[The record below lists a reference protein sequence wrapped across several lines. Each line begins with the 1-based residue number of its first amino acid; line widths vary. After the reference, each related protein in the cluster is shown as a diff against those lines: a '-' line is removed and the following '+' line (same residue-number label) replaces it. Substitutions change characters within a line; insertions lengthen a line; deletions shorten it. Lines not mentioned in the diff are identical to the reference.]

1 MPNLPKINIHLRKL
15 TLTLWSL
22 LGLYSINIAQNRP
35 SNQFAND
42 KFEQLGPQLPTPNT
56 TRTASGAPGR
66 DYWQQR
72 ADYDIKVELDDA
84 TQILT
89 GSETVTYF
97 NNSPDAL
104 PFIWLQLDQNIF
116 KKGAARSVLK
126 TGDLQP
132 TMTMATMKAVSDMG
146 YGEQGTGYQILG
158 VKDKLGKPLV
168 YAINNT
174 MMRVELP
181 TPLAAGQTFVFSVN
195 WKFKIIEFANGG
207 RRTGYEH
214 FDADNNNIYEMAQ
227 FFPRMCVYDDV
238 NGWQNK
244 QYIEQGE
251 FALAFGN
258 YKVAI
263 TVPADHVLGATG
275 ELQNTAQIL
284 TPAQLKRWEA
294 AKTASTPVEIVT
306 QAEAENAEKQ
316 KSDQK
321 KTWVFKAENVRDFAF
336 ATSRKYIWDAMAISQ
351 AGRQVMC
358 MSFYPKEG
366 NPLWGKYSTRAVAHT
381 IKSYSATT
389 IDYPYPTAISC
400 NGPVGG
406 MEYPMICFNGPR
418 PETDGTYSE
427 ATKYGLISVIIHEVG
442 HNFFPMIINN
452 DERQWM
458 WMDEGLNTFCQY
470 LAEKEWDYNYP
481 SRRGE
486 AKYITDYMKS
496 DPNTLVPIMTTSD
509 LLISAGN
516 SAYAKPATALNILRE
531 TIMGRELFDYAFK
544 EYARRWAF
552 KHPSPADFFRTMED
566 ASGMD
571 LDWFWK
577 GWFYGKQPVDQSLG
591 EVEWFQVNTQ
601 NPEIEKPIAQAEA
614 NRKAKTLSALRDE
627 KTNTVV
633 NNDPTMKDFYD
644 TYDPN
649 KVTKAD
655 REKYASYLASL
666 SPEEK
671 NLVEANANF
680 YVLNISNQKD
690 NVMPVIIKMQ
700 FEDGTDSVA
709 RFPAEIWRFNNK
721 MVKKVI
727 STPKKVV
734 QWTLDPFFEIADINT
749 DDNSFPRVQ
758 TPTRFQLFKQQGS
771 PFGTRGPNPMQLQR
785 TATQPAQQGGGGGR
799 N

>member
-1 MPNLPKINIHLRKL
+1 MF
-15 TLTLWSL
+15 
-22 LGLYSINIAQNRP
+22 AQNRP
-35 SNQFAND
+35 AGQVAND

-56 TRTASGAPGR
+56 TRAASGAPGR

-84 TQILT
+84 TQTLT

-104 PFIWLQLDQNIF
+104 RFMWLQLDQNIF

-126 TGDLQP
+126 TGNLQP
-132 TMTMATMKAVSDMG
+132 NMTVAAMKAVSEMG
-146 YGEQGTGYQILG
+146 YGEQGTGYEILS
-158 VKDKLGKPLV
+158 VKDKAGKPLV
-168 YAINNT
+168 FTINNT
-174 MMRVELP
+174 MMRVEIP
-181 TPLAAGQTFVFSVN
+181 TPVAAGQTFSFSVE
-195 WKFKIIEFANGG
+195 WKFKVIEFANGG

-214 FDADNNNIYEMAQ
+214 FASDGNNIYEMAQ

-251 FALAFGN
+251 FALTFGN

-275 ELQNTAQIL
+275 ELQNTAQVL
-284 TPAQLKRWEA
+284 TVAQLKRWET
-294 AKTASTPVEIVT
+294 AKTAGNPIEIVT
-306 QAEAENAEKQ
+306 QAEAEAAEKQ
-316 KSDQK
+316 KSTQK
-321 KTWVFKAENVRDFAF
+321 KTWVFKADNVRDFAF
-336 ATSRKYIWDAMAISQ
+336 ATSRKYIWDAMAIDQ
-351 AGRQVMC
+351 AGRRVMC

-427 ATKYGLISVIIHEVG
+427 ATKYGLISVVIHEVG

-470 LAEKEWDYNYP
+470 IAEKQWDYNYP

-486 AKYITDYMKS
+486 AQYITDYMKS

-591 EVEWFQVNTQ
+591 EVEWFRINTQ
-601 NPEIEKPIAQAEA
+601 NPDVEKPLEKAEA
-614 NRKAKTLSALRDE
+614 NRKAQTMSALRDE

-644 TYDPN
+644 SYDPS
-649 KVTKAD
+649 KTTKAD
-655 REKYASYLASL
+655 RDKYANYLTSL
-666 SPEEK
+666 LPEERA
-671 NLVEANANF
+671 LVEGNSNF
-680 YVLNISNQKD
+680 YVLNIKNESD
-690 NVMPVIIKMQ
+690 NVMPIIVRMQ

-709 RFPAEIWRFNNK
+709 RFPAEIWRFNAQTA
-721 MVKKVI
+721 KKVI

-734 QWTLDPFFEIADINT
+734 QWTLDPFSEIADINPEN
-749 DDNSFPRVQ
+749 NSFPRVQ

-771 PFGTRGPNPMQLQR
+771 VFGTRGPNPMQLQR
-785 TATQPAQQGGGGGR
+785 AATPAKQGGGGR